1 MSRKTRRSAPSSPP
15 TSPSS
20 SSPPDEE
27 PEGED
32 DELLEQGDGG
42 EIGEA
47 SPASPLEA
55 LERAGVERPSAVFI
69 LAYLRIRP
77 APEPDAAGRET
88 AKEAL
93 AMCALL
99 RAQPWVWSAVL
110 ATDYVR
116 FTRALA
122 ICGLPEV
129 AIQALQAEV
138 SALTH
143 GKRPSPSA
151 VPAFEQPGV

>member
-27 PEGED
+27 PEGD
-32 DELLEQGDGG
+32 DPDELLEEEG
-42 EIGEA
+42 ELAEA